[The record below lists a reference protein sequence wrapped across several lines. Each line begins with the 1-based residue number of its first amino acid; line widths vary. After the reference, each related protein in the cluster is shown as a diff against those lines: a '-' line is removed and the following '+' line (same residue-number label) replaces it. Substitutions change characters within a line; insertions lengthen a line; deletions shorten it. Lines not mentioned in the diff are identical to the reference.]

1 MFTENY
7 MKYQRYMFS
16 YEPYSGSEEDANLT
30 NPNGDVFAAQA
41 ANCAYGGFGGA
52 LRWARCQAV
61 PTSKMSAAHSTG
73 YGVYFG
79 TGTTPAAKADYC
91 LESPIT
97 SGLTVPSSAVD
108 LVISQA
114 GDGVYTAEATYTLTN
129 TTSETINISEV
140 GVFTTIGKATTEWY
154 PVLMRRDVLAE
165 PISIPAGGAKQL
177 RYKVT
182 FNQTA

>member
-1 MFTENY
+1 MFTGNY
-7 MKYQRYMFS
+7 VKYQRFMFS
-16 YEPYSGSEEDANLT
+16 YDPYNGTVEDRNLT
-30 NPNGDVFAAQA
+30 GVNGNVFEAMV

-52 LRWARCQAV
+52 LRWARCQAI
-61 PTSKMSAAHSTG
+61 PTSKVSSASSTG

-97 SGLTVPSSAVD
+97 SGLTVPSAAAD
-108 LVISQA
+108 LIISQA

-140 GVFTTIGKATTEWY
+140 GVFTTIGKGTAEWY
-154 PVLMRRDVLAE
+154 PVLMRRDVLTK

-177 RYKVT
+177 CYKVT